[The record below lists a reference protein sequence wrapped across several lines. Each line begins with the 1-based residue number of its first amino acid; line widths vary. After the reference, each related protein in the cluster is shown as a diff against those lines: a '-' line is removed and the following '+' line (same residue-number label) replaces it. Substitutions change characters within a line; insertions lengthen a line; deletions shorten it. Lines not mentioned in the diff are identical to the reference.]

1 MTMAAA
7 GSKTVAGSRTQPL
20 TVFAP
25 ASIGNVSVGFD
36 ALGLALAPLDG
47 SLLGDTV
54 QLRPGPREDWN
65 LLARGPFASKLPA
78 DREKNIVLQCC
89 RLFQRTL
96 EQRGMDVNPLEVILD
111 KRLPI
116 GSGLGSSASSVVAT
130 LEVLNRWHGNLLESR
145 ELFRLMAQVEG
156 GISGEI
162 HLDNIAP
169 CLYGGLRLCPPGSP
183 VDYPLPWPA
192 RWQVVVCWPGTELV
206 TREARAVLPEMLPR
220 ATAVR
225 HGAQF
230 AQFIYALYSGKPG
243 LAAASLVDL
252 IAEPYRSRL
261 LPGFDRAKEALRAL
275 GALAV
280 GISGSGPT
288 IFSVVDEPGVA
299 RASAAWLA
307 EHYRQEE
314 NGFVHTCRADLG
326 GARSIAISGTQERG
340 QSVIA

>member
-1 MTMAAA
+1 MMPGARNH
-7 GSKTVAGSRTQPL
+7 VASRAERTTAL

-25 ASIGNVSVGFD
+25 ASIGNLSVGFD
-36 ALGLALAPLDG
+36 ALGLALAPRDG
-47 SLLGDTV
+47 TLLGDTV
-54 QLRPGPREDWN
+54 QLLPGAQEDWQ
-65 LLARGPFASKLPA
+65 LILTGPYAHKLPA
-78 DREKNIVLQCC
+78 DAEKNIAMQCC
-89 RLFQRTL
+89 RLYQRAL
-96 EQRGMDVNPLEVILD
+96 EQRGISVTPLEVVLE

-130 LEVLNRWHGNLLESR
+130 LEALNRWHDNPLGSR
-145 ELFRLMAQVEG
+145 ELFRLMATVEG

-169 CLYGGLRLCPPGSP
+169 CLYGGLRLCPPGGQAE
-183 VDYPLPWPA
+183 YALPWPA

-206 TREARAVLPEMLPR
+206 TREARAVLPDTLPR

-230 AQFIYALYSGKPG
+230 AQFVYALYTGKTA

-252 IAEPYRSRL
+252 IAEPYRRSL
-261 LPGFDRAKEALRAL
+261 LPGFDRAREALTAL

-288 IFSVVDEPGVA
+288 IFAVVDQ
-299 RASAAWLA
+299 AAVGQAAAQWLA
-307 EHYRQEE
+307 EHYQLNES
-314 NGFVHTCRADLG
+314 GFVHTCHADLG
-326 GARSIAISGTQERG
+326 GARSIAPHVS
-340 QSVIA
+340 